1 MAKKDVDDMT
11 EIILK
16 DAAAE
21 IGVQPGYLRT
31 VVLAGKLKADKH
43 GGRDWW
49 IKRADLLAFD
59 KGRQPRGRPL
69 TDSET
74 ANREQERKRAYQREY
89 RRKYRERQKQAA
101 TDTAASSKP
110 ASKSRKDD

>member
-21 IGVQPGYLRT
+21 IGVHPGYLRT
-31 VVLAGKLKADKH
+31 VILAGKLKADKH

-74 ANREQERKRAYQREY
+74 ADPEQERKRAYQREY
-89 RRKYRERQKQAA
+89 RRDYRARQKQAVNETVA
-101 TDTAASSKP
+101 TSKP
-110 ASKSRKDD
+110 RHKH

>member
-21 IGVQPGYLRT
+21 IGVEPGYLRT
-31 VVLAGKLKADKH
+31 VILAGKLKADKH

-49 IKRADLLAFD
+49 IKCADLLAFD

-69 TDSET
+69 TEAET
-74 ANREQERKRAYQREY
+74 EDPAQAHKRAYQREY
-89 RRKYRERQKQAA
+89 RRKYRERQKQATTA
-101 TDTAASSKP
+101 KAASSKP
-110 ASKSRKDD
+110 ASKSRK